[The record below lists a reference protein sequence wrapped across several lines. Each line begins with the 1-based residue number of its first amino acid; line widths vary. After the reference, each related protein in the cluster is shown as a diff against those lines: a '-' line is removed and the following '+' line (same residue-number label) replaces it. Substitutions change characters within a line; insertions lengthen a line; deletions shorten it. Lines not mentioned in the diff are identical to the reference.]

1 MSKKYTLLTGL
12 VIAVIVVVL
21 LVYKGNYGQ
30 QPITSGEP
38 SPSGSASVS
47 PTPTAINGS
56 PAPFIGLTGLKSPAT
71 CKLEGELVFIAQNI
85 SENHNARITWNNV
98 DISSRN
104 ITWTITPKADLG
116 VGPNL
121 FANLKLPNG
130 SETITAR
137 LPDDSKPSYKL
148 RAAVGYGEMVNG
160 NVVVK
165 NATCSGEVTVR
176 KAF

>member
-1 MSKKYTLLTGL
+1 MSKKYTLLIGL
-12 VIAVIVVVL
+12 IIAIIVVVL

-30 QPITSGEP
+30 QPIASETPSTSVTVSE
-38 SPSGSASVS
+38 SPAPTSV
-47 PTPTAINGS
+47 NGS
-56 PAPFIGLTGLKSPAT
+56 SAPFIGLTGLKSPAT
-71 CKLEGELVFIAQNI
+71 CKLEGELVFIAPNI
-85 SENHNARITWNNV
+85 SENHNARISWNNV
-98 DISSRN
+98 DIASRN

-121 FANLKLPNG
+121 FANLKLPSG
-130 SETITAR
+130 SESITVR
-137 LPDDSKPSYKL
+137 LPDDSKSSYKL
-148 RAAVGYGEMVNG
+148 RAAVGYGEVVNG

>member
-1 MSKKYTLLTGL
+1 MSKKYTLLTAL
-12 VIAVIVVVL
+12 IVVVIVVMVL
-21 LVYKGNYGQ
+21 VSKNNNGQ
-30 QPITSGEP
+30 RPAGSETP
-38 SPSGSASVS
+38 VPSGTVSGS
-47 PTPTAINGS
+47 PTPTATNGS
-56 PAPFIGLTGLKSPAT
+56 PAPFVGLTGLKSPAT

-85 SENHNARITWNNV
+85 SENHNAKITWNNV
-98 DISSRN
+98 DIASRN
-104 ITWTITPKADLG
+104 ITWTVTPKADLR

-130 SETITAR
+130 SENVTVL

-148 RAAVGYGEMVNG
+148 RATVGYGEMING

-165 NATCSGEVTVR
+165 NAACSGEVVVR